1 MAVILDFGLARDF
14 SHTYARDMRAKI
26 VTHPLYK
33 ANPLANEPMNSTS
46 TDVLTICMLKI
57 ATMAKTKFH
66 KNACCNKCPR
76 VIKCHRVKYLSGGCN
91 KRQTAKIT

>member
-14 SHTYARDMRAKI
+14 SHTYARDMKAKI

-46 TDVLTICMLKI
+46 TDVLTICMLK
-57 ATMAKTKFH
+57 KPLLQWQKLSFTKMH
-66 KNACCNKCPR
+66 VAINAQ
-76 VIKCHRVKYLSGGCN
+76 G
-91 KRQTAKIT
+91 